1 MKGFAKLL
9 SFLFVSA
16 LLLSPGRASAQ
27 LDQALDALKK
37 AVPAGVPPELVS
49 YPDTILH
56 NGKVVTMDDK
66 TTSTN
71 PGTIVQAM
79 AIRDGKI
86 LAVGSDQQMLAL
98 KGPQTKLIDAKGRT
112 IVPGIVDTHTHI
124 FDYALDAQ
132 EQSSVRTRIRA
143 KTGETWDSVKQRAL
157 ETIRQEAATKK
168 PGEWIALDLPREATG
183 KDGKSWDAI
192 VVARR
197 GLINK
202 TELDNAAP
210 NNPVYLRA
218 RTTSILNTK
227 AMNLVKN
234 IWAGPMEPD
243 LMRDDGFS
251 SNTLNRIIASDFL
264 IPSIEKLMEFYK
276 QENLNQASYGITT
289 WSSSMRSVK
298 SLAAYQLLDKRGEIG
313 IRFAY
318 TPSLGTPIQL
328 VPEMYGVS
336 GYGTDYVWFAG
347 ASMRGMDQSYPGILT
362 TITEAPKDVKDR
374 EVFNVGFP
382 EFIEN
387 AVASGLRI
395 AGTHTAGD
403 KALDLM
409 IESIEKGAKKAGLT
423 LDQVRGTGHAI
434 DHCSL
439 NPRPDQIPK
448 VKELGFMMSCSPK
461 YIEGSPEIMR
471 DYGEKYVTWIAPMKS
486 LIDGGVKTVYETD
499 DRDIFK
505 VGTVFHYIGIMVDR
519 EVEGKVYNGK
529 ERIDRVQALKT
540 ATSWAAEYV
549 QRGNLLGTLER
560 GKFADLLV
568 LSTDYF
574 TVPEKEIRK
583 VKPLLTM
590 VGGKVVYQANNF

>member
-1 MKGFAKLL
+1 
-9 SFLFVSA
+9 
-16 LLLSPGRASAQ
+16 
-27 LDQALDALKK
+27 
-37 AVPAGVPPELVS
+37 
-49 YPDTILH
+49 
-56 NGKVVTMDDK
+56 
-66 TTSTN
+66 
-71 PGTIVQAM
+71 
-79 AIRDGKI
+79 
-86 LAVGSDQQMLAL
+86 
-98 KGPQTKLIDAKGRT
+98 
-112 IVPGIVDTHTHI
+112 
-124 FDYALDAQ
+124 
-132 EQSSVRTRIRA
+132 
-143 KTGETWDSVKQRAL
+143 
-157 ETIRQEAATKK
+157 
-168 PGEWIALDLPREATG
+168 
-183 KDGKSWDAI
+183 
-192 VVARR
+192 
-197 GLINK
+197 
-202 TELDNAAP
+202 
-210 NNPVYLRA
+210 
-218 RTTSILNTK
+218 
-227 AMNLVKN
+227 
-234 IWAGPMEPD
+234 MEPD

-264 IPSIEKLMEFYK
+264 IPSMEKLVEFYK

-423 LDQVRGTGHAI
+423 LDQIRGTGHAI

-486 LIDGGVKTVYETD
+486 LIDGGIKTVYETD

-519 EVEGKVYNGK
+519 EVEGKVYNAK
-529 ERIDRVQALKT
+529 ESIDRVQALKT

-568 LSTDYF
+568 LSSDYF

-590 VGGKVVYQANNF
+590 VGGKVVYQAGNF